1 MPSKR
6 NLKIIPL
13 LLATINPTVQ
23 KVLFISNDYPSNLLK
38 HVLSLDFILNR
49 WFLQVVMIHDRD
61 LKTFETGAAGGRR
74 QPRLEL
80 MKSQR
85 RKNRIRQKA
94 EMGSGNRIFLYP
106 AITKLYTQL
115 N

>member
-1 MPSKR
+1 MSSKR

-61 LKTFETGAAGGRR
+61 LKTFETGAAGGG

-94 EMGSGNRIFLYP
+94 EMGSGNRFFLYP
-106 AITKLYTQL
+106 AITKL
-115 N
+115 